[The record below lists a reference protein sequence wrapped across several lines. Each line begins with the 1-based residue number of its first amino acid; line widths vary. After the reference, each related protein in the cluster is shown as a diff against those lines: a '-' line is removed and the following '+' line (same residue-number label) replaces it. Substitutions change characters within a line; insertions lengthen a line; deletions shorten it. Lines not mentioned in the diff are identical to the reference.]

1 MDNDYDRHNGG
12 KRLLTD
18 SVGEK
23 RWTVTDRVGE
33 KRWTMTD
40 TMVERD
46 GQ

>member
-18 SVGEK
+18 G
-23 RWTVTDRVGE
+23 VGE

-40 TMVERD
+40 TMVKRD